1 MRTKNLFSLFK
12 MKNENEKLVIMSIQV
27 HFINLS
33 ALPIVLTCCYL
44 LEIKEAKYSVNQL
57 KERFVISVSLEVFD
71 T

>member
-1 MRTKNLFSLFK
+1 
-12 MKNENEKLVIMSIQV
+12 MSMQV

-44 LEIKEAKYSVNQL
+44 LGIKEARYSVNQL
-57 KERFVISVSLEVFD
+57 KGRFVISVSLEEFD